1 LVVDRADAPQIVMS
15 WVRPGPK
22 AGDPAYATLSMINIA
37 LGGSFTSRL
46 NQNLREDHGW
56 TYGARSNVSAQ
67 RSAGMVVVR
76 AAIRADAISGALRET
91 RKELASLAK
100 EGLAE
105 NDLDKVRAL
114 LNGEALESYG
124 TVRGVAGSLAGNA
137 SLGLPSDQDVRDL
150 AAQRSASAKDLT
162 GLAAKYFDLSPATV
176 VLVGPKDL
184 AVKALAENDL
194 PKPEFV
200 DAEGAPVAR

>member
-1 LVVDRADAPQIVMS
+1 
-15 WVRPGPK
+15 
-22 AGDPAYATLSMINIA
+22 MINIA

-56 TYGARSNVSAQ
+56 TYGARSSISAQ

-76 AAIRADAISGALRET
+76 AAIRGDAISGALRET
-91 RKELASLAK
+91 RKEVDRLAK

-105 NDLDKVRAL
+105 PDLEKVRAL
-114 LNGEALESYG
+114 LNGDALQSYG

-137 SLGLPSDQDVRDL
+137 SLGLLPDQDVRDL
-150 AAQRSASAKDLT
+150 AAQRAAST
-162 GLAAKYFDLSPATV
+162 RELAALSTKYFDLSSATV
-176 VLVGPKDL
+176 VLVGPKDV
-184 AVKALAENDL
+184 AVKALADNGL

-200 DAEGAPVAR
+200 DAEGAPIP